1 MKPRELLDILSVA
14 ERLKDAVR
22 HCYTSGGRRESVAEH
37 SWMMTV
43 MAFFMR
49 DEFPDADMDK
59 VIEMCII
66 HDLGEAF
73 TGDIPTFEK
82 TKEDE
87 KREEE
92 LLADWIKP
100 DADMDKVIE
109 MCIIH
114 DLGEAFTGDI
124 PTFEKT
130 KEDEKREEELLADW
144 IKTLPS
150 GYAEKMQLLYEEI
163 EEQNTQEAK
172 IYKAIDKLEAL
183 IQHNMSDLSTWLPLE
198 YDLQKTHGNDK
209 VGFSEYMKELRAE
222 ILKDTLKKT
231 GEY

>member
-1 MKPRELLDILSVA
+1 MKPRELLDILSVT

-59 VIEMCII
+59 VMEMCVI

-82 TKEDE
+82 TEEDE
-87 KREEE
+87 KREE
-92 LLADWIKP
+92 K
-100 DADMDKVIE
+100 
-109 MCIIH
+109 
-114 DLGEAFTGDI
+114 
-124 PTFEKT
+124 
-130 KEDEKREEELLADW
+130 LLADW
-144 IKTLPS
+144 IKTLPP
-150 GYAEKMQLLYEEI
+150 GYEERLCLLYEEM
-163 EEQNTQEAK
+163 EEQKTQEAK

-183 IQHNMSDLSTWLPLE
+183 IQHNMSDISTWLPLE

-209 VGFSEYMKELRAE
+209 VKFSEYMKELRAE
-222 ILKDTLKKT
+222 VLKDTLKKT

>member
-87 KREEE
+87 KREED
-92 LLADWIKP
+92 LLS
-100 DADMDKVIE
+100 
-109 MCIIH
+109 
-114 DLGEAFTGDI
+114 
-124 PTFEKT
+124 
-130 KEDEKREEELLADW
+130 DW

-150 GYAEKMQLLYEEI
+150 GYAEKMQLLYEEM

-222 ILKDTLKKT
+222 VLKDTIKKT

>member
-1 MKPRELLDILSVA
+1 MKPRELLDILSVT

-87 KREEE
+87 KREED
-92 LLADWIKP
+92 LLS
-100 DADMDKVIE
+100 E
-109 MCIIH
+109 
-114 DLGEAFTGDI
+114 
-124 PTFEKT
+124 
-130 KEDEKREEELLADW
+130 W

-150 GYAEKMQLLYEEI
+150 GYAEKMQLLYEEM
-163 EEQNTQEAK
+163 EEQKTQEAK

-222 ILKDTLKKT
+222 VLKDTLKKT

>member
-1 MKPRELLDILSVA
+1 MKPRELLDILSVT

-22 HCYTSGGRRESVAEH
+22 HCYTSGGRQESVAEH

-59 VIEMCII
+59 VMEMCVI

-82 TKEDE
+82 TEEDE
-87 KREEE
+87 KREE
-92 LLADWIKP
+92 K
-100 DADMDKVIE
+100 
-109 MCIIH
+109 
-114 DLGEAFTGDI
+114 
-124 PTFEKT
+124 
-130 KEDEKREEELLADW
+130 LLADW

-150 GYAEKMQLLYEEI
+150 GYEEKLCLLYEEM
-163 EEQNTQEAK
+163 EEQKTQEAK

-183 IQHNMSDLSTWLPLE
+183 IQHNMSDISTWLPLE

-209 VGFSEYMKELRAE
+209 VKFSEYMKELRAE
-222 ILKDTLKKT
+222 VLKDTLKKT

>member
-49 DEFPDADMDK
+49 DEFPDVDMDK

-87 KREEE
+87 KREED
-92 LLADWIKP
+92 LLS
-100 DADMDKVIE
+100 
-109 MCIIH
+109 
-114 DLGEAFTGDI
+114 
-124 PTFEKT
+124 
-130 KEDEKREEELLADW
+130 DW

-150 GYAEKMQLLYEEI
+150 GYAEKMQLLYEEM

-222 ILKDTLKKT
+222 VLKDTLKKT

>member
-1 MKPRELLDILSVA
+1 MKPRELLDILSVT

-87 KREEE
+87 KREED
-92 LLADWIKP
+92 LLS
-100 DADMDKVIE
+100 
-109 MCIIH
+109 
-114 DLGEAFTGDI
+114 G
-124 PTFEKT
+124 
-130 KEDEKREEELLADW
+130 W

-150 GYAEKMQLLYEEI
+150 GYAEKMQLLYEEM

-222 ILKDTLKKT
+222 VLKDTLKKI

>member
-87 KREEE
+87 KREED
-92 LLADWIKP
+92 LLS
-100 DADMDKVIE
+100 
-109 MCIIH
+109 
-114 DLGEAFTGDI
+114 
-124 PTFEKT
+124 
-130 KEDEKREEELLADW
+130 DW

-150 GYAEKMQLLYEEI
+150 GYAEKMQLLYEEM

-172 IYKAIDKLEAL
+172 IYKAIDKLDAL

-222 ILKDTLKKT
+222 VLKDTLKKT

>member
-1 MKPRELLDILSVA
+1 MKPRELLDILSVT

-87 KREEE
+87 KREED
-92 LLADWIKP
+92 LLSDWIK
-100 DADMDKVIE
+100 A
-109 MCIIH
+109 
-114 DLGEAFTGDI
+114 
-124 PTFEKT
+124 
-130 KEDEKREEELLADW
+130 
-144 IKTLPS
+144 LPS
-150 GYAEKMQLLYEEI
+150 GYAEKMQLLYEEM
-163 EEQNTQEAK
+163 EEQKTQEAK

-222 ILKDTLKKT
+222 VLKDTLKKT

>member
-1 MKPRELLDILSVA
+1 MKPRELLDILSVT

-22 HCYTSGGRRESVAEH
+22 HCYTSGERRESVAEH

-87 KREEE
+87 KREED
-92 LLADWIKP
+92 LLS
-100 DADMDKVIE
+100 E
-109 MCIIH
+109 
-114 DLGEAFTGDI
+114 
-124 PTFEKT
+124 
-130 KEDEKREEELLADW
+130 W

-150 GYAEKMQLLYEEI
+150 GYAEKMQLLYEEM
-163 EEQNTQEAK
+163 EEQKTQEAK

-222 ILKDTLKKT
+222 VLKDTLKKT

>member
-1 MKPRELLDILSVA
+1 MKPRELLDILSVT
-14 ERLKDAVR
+14 ERLKDVVR

-92 LLADWIKP
+92 LLADWIK
-100 DADMDKVIE
+100 
-109 MCIIH
+109 
-114 DLGEAFTGDI
+114 
-124 PTFEKT
+124 
-130 KEDEKREEELLADW
+130 
-144 IKTLPS
+144 TLPS
-150 GYAEKMQLLYEEI
+150 GYAEKMQLLYEEM

-222 ILKDTLKKT
+222 VLKDTLKKI

>member
-1 MKPRELLDILSVA
+1 MKPRELLDILSVT

-37 SWMMTV
+37 SWQMTV

-59 VIEMCII
+59 VMEMCVI

-87 KREEE
+87 KREE
-92 LLADWIKP
+92 K
-100 DADMDKVIE
+100 
-109 MCIIH
+109 
-114 DLGEAFTGDI
+114 
-124 PTFEKT
+124 
-130 KEDEKREEELLADW
+130 LLADW

-150 GYAEKMQLLYEEI
+150 GYEEKLRHLYEEM
-163 EEQNTQEAK
+163 EEQKTQEAK

-183 IQHNMSDLSTWLPLE
+183 IQHNMSDLSNWLPLE

-222 ILKDTLKKT
+222 VLKDTLKKT

>member
-1 MKPRELLDILSVA
+1 MKPRELLDILSVT

-59 VIEMCII
+59 VMEMCVI

-82 TKEDE
+82 TEGDE
-87 KREEE
+87 KREE
-92 LLADWIKP
+92 K
-100 DADMDKVIE
+100 
-109 MCIIH
+109 
-114 DLGEAFTGDI
+114 
-124 PTFEKT
+124 
-130 KEDEKREEELLADW
+130 LLADW

-150 GYAEKMQLLYEEI
+150 GYEEKLCLLYEEM
-163 EEQNTQEAK
+163 EEQKTQEAK
-172 IYKAIDKLEAL
+172 IYQAIDKLEAL
-183 IQHNMSDLSTWLPLE
+183 IQHNMSDISTWLPLE

-209 VGFSEYMKELRAE
+209 VKFSEYMKELRAE
-222 ILKDTLKKT
+222 VLKDTLKKT

>member
-1 MKPRELLDILSVA
+1 MKPRELLDILSVT

-87 KREEE
+87 KREED
-92 LLADWIKP
+92 LLSDWIK
-100 DADMDKVIE
+100 A
-109 MCIIH
+109 
-114 DLGEAFTGDI
+114 
-124 PTFEKT
+124 
-130 KEDEKREEELLADW
+130 
-144 IKTLPS
+144 LPS
-150 GYAEKMQLLYEEI
+150 GYAEKMQLLYEEM
-163 EEQNTQEAK
+163 EEQKTQEAK

-222 ILKDTLKKT
+222 VLKDILKKI

>member
-1 MKPRELLDILSVA
+1 MKPRELLDILSVT

-87 KREEE
+87 KREED
-92 LLADWIKP
+92 LLS
-100 DADMDKVIE
+100 
-109 MCIIH
+109 
-114 DLGEAFTGDI
+114 
-124 PTFEKT
+124 
-130 KEDEKREEELLADW
+130 DW

-150 GYAEKMQLLYEEI
+150 GYAEKMQLLYEEM

-222 ILKDTLKKT
+222 VLKDTLKKT
-231 GEY
+231 GNLCRKFLCNVFDRFAEAEKGQYMASVLSL

>member
-1 MKPRELLDILSVA
+1 MKPRELLDILSVT

-87 KREEE
+87 KREED
-92 LLADWIKP
+92 LLS
-100 DADMDKVIE
+100 
-109 MCIIH
+109 
-114 DLGEAFTGDI
+114 
-124 PTFEKT
+124 
-130 KEDEKREEELLADW
+130 DW

-150 GYAEKMQLLYEEI
+150 GYAEKMQLLYEEM
-163 EEQNTQEAK
+163 EEQKTQEAK

-222 ILKDTLKKT
+222 VLKDTLKKI

>member
-49 DEFPDADMDK
+49 DEFPAADMDK

-87 KREEE
+87 KREED
-92 LLADWIKP
+92 LLS
-100 DADMDKVIE
+100 
-109 MCIIH
+109 
-114 DLGEAFTGDI
+114 
-124 PTFEKT
+124 
-130 KEDEKREEELLADW
+130 DW

-150 GYAEKMQLLYEEI
+150 GYAEKMQLLYEEM

-222 ILKDTLKKT
+222 VLKDTLKKT

>member
-22 HCYTSGGRRESVAEH
+22 HCYTSDGRRESVAEH

-87 KREEE
+87 KREEK
-92 LLADWIKP
+92 LLADWIQ
-100 DADMDKVIE
+100 
-109 MCIIH
+109 
-114 DLGEAFTGDI
+114 
-124 PTFEKT
+124 
-130 KEDEKREEELLADW
+130 
-144 IKTLPS
+144 TLPA
-150 GYAEKMQLLYEEI
+150 GYAEKMQLLYEEM
-163 EEQNTQEAK
+163 EEQKTQEAK

-198 YDLQKTHGNDK
+198 YDLQKTHGNAQ

-222 ILKDTLKKT
+222 VLKDTLEKT
-231 GEY
+231 GEYEKDSR

>member
-1 MKPRELLDILSVA
+1 MKPRELLDILSVT

-37 SWMMTV
+37 SWQMTV

-59 VIEMCII
+59 VMEMCVI

-87 KREEE
+87 KREE
-92 LLADWIKP
+92 K
-100 DADMDKVIE
+100 
-109 MCIIH
+109 
-114 DLGEAFTGDI
+114 
-124 PTFEKT
+124 
-130 KEDEKREEELLADW
+130 LLADW
-144 IKTLPS
+144 IKTLPL
-150 GYAEKMQLLYEEI
+150 GYEEKLRHLYEEM
-163 EEQNTQEAK
+163 EEQKTQEAK

-209 VGFSEYMKELRAE
+209 VEFSEYMKELRAE
-222 ILKDTLKKT
+222 VLKDTLKKT

>member
-59 VIEMCII
+59 VVEMCII

-87 KREEE
+87 KREED
-92 LLADWIKP
+92 LLS
-100 DADMDKVIE
+100 
-109 MCIIH
+109 
-114 DLGEAFTGDI
+114 
-124 PTFEKT
+124 
-130 KEDEKREEELLADW
+130 DW

-150 GYAEKMQLLYEEI
+150 GYAEKMQLLYEEM

-222 ILKDTLKKT
+222 VLKDTLKKT

>member
-87 KREEE
+87 KREED
-92 LLADWIKP
+92 LLS
-100 DADMDKVIE
+100 
-109 MCIIH
+109 
-114 DLGEAFTGDI
+114 
-124 PTFEKT
+124 
-130 KEDEKREEELLADW
+130 DW

-150 GYAEKMQLLYEEI
+150 GYAEKMQLLYEEM

-222 ILKDTLKKT
+222 VLKDTLKKI

>member
-1 MKPRELLDILSVA
+1 MKPRELLDILSVT

-59 VIEMCII
+59 VMEMCAI

-82 TKEDE
+82 TEEDE
-87 KREEE
+87 KREE
-92 LLADWIKP
+92 K
-100 DADMDKVIE
+100 
-109 MCIIH
+109 
-114 DLGEAFTGDI
+114 
-124 PTFEKT
+124 
-130 KEDEKREEELLADW
+130 LLADW

-150 GYAEKMQLLYEEI
+150 GYEEKLCLLYEEM
-163 EEQNTQEAK
+163 EEQKTQEAK

-183 IQHNMSDLSTWLPLE
+183 IQHNMSDISTWLPLE

-209 VGFSEYMKELRAE
+209 VKFSEYMKELRAE
-222 ILKDTLKKT
+222 VLKDTLKKT

>member
-1 MKPRELLDILSVA
+1 MKPRELLDILSVT

-87 KREEE
+87 KREED
-92 LLADWIKP
+92 LLSDWIK
-100 DADMDKVIE
+100 A
-109 MCIIH
+109 
-114 DLGEAFTGDI
+114 
-124 PTFEKT
+124 
-130 KEDEKREEELLADW
+130 
-144 IKTLPS
+144 LPS
-150 GYAEKMQLLYEEI
+150 GYAEKMQLLYEEM

-222 ILKDTLKKT
+222 VLKDTLKKT

>member
-87 KREEE
+87 KREED
-92 LLADWIKP
+92 LLS
-100 DADMDKVIE
+100 
-109 MCIIH
+109 
-114 DLGEAFTGDI
+114 
-124 PTFEKT
+124 
-130 KEDEKREEELLADW
+130 DW

-150 GYAEKMQLLYEEI
+150 GYAEKMQLLYEEM

>member
-1 MKPRELLDILSVA
+1 MKPRELLDILSVT
-14 ERLKDAVR
+14 ERLKDVVR

-43 MAFFMR
+43 MAFFMK

-82 TKEDE
+82 TEEDE
-87 KREEE
+87 KREEK
-92 LLADWIKP
+92 LLS
-100 DADMDKVIE
+100 
-109 MCIIH
+109 
-114 DLGEAFTGDI
+114 
-124 PTFEKT
+124 
-130 KEDEKREEELLADW
+130 DW
-144 IKTLPS
+144 IKTLPV
-150 GYAEKMQLLYEEI
+150 GCAEKLQLLYEEMK
-163 EEQNTQEAK
+163 EQKTQEAK

-222 ILKDTLKKT
+222 VLKDTLKKT

>member
-1 MKPRELLDILSVA
+1 MKPRELLDILSVT

-87 KREEE
+87 KREED
-92 LLADWIKP
+92 LLS
-100 DADMDKVIE
+100 E
-109 MCIIH
+109 
-114 DLGEAFTGDI
+114 
-124 PTFEKT
+124 
-130 KEDEKREEELLADW
+130 W

-150 GYAEKMQLLYEEI
+150 GYAEKMQLLYEEM
-163 EEQNTQEAK
+163 EEQKTQEAK

-222 ILKDTLKKT
+222 VLKDTLKKI